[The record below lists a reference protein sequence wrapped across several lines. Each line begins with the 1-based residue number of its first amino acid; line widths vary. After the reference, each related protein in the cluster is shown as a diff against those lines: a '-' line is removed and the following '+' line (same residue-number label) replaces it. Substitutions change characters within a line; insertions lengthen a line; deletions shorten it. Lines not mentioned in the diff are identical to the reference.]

1 MKLGVVILAAGQ
13 GTRMKSSLPKVLHP
27 IAGKPMLQHVI
38 DCARHLDPL
47 QVVVVYGHGG
57 ERVREEVSDPDLIWA
72 EQAEQLGT
80 GHAVEQA
87 MPFLQAVDK
96 VLVLYGDVPLIQAD
110 TLKTLIACE
119 TDLALLTVKLNDP
132 SGYGR
137 IVRDNNDRIIS
148 IVEQKDA
155 LPEQLTINEINTGI
169 MCIRHEP
176 LSRWI
181 SRIENNNAQQE
192 FYLTDIVAFAV
203 DDKVNV
209 LPVHPETESE
219 VSGVNDRL
227 QLAALEREFQQ
238 KQAENLMRQG
248 VTIIDPERIDIR
260 GDIVVGKDCLLD
272 INVILEGDV
281 SIGEGVNIGANTIIK
296 NSRIDENV
304 NILENCVIE
313 NAIIGASSK
322 VGPFARIRPG
332 TELAGNNHIGN
343 FVELK
348 NARVDKGSKV
358 NHLSYVGDSEIGK
371 TVNIGAGT
379 ITCNYDGANKHK
391 TIIGDNSFI
400 GSNTALVAPIIVN
413 KGSTI
418 GAGSVI
424 TRETPEGKLTLTRAK
439 QITIQ
444 NWKRPVKQPS

>member
-27 IAGKPMLQHVI
+27 LAGKPMLQHVI
-38 DCARHLDPL
+38 DCARQLDPH
-47 QVVVVYGHGG
+47 QVVVVFGHGG
-57 ERVREEVSDPDLIWA
+57 ERVRESISDPDLIWA

-87 MPFLQAVDK
+87 MPFLKDVDK

-110 TLKTLIACE
+110 TLKPLIASE
-119 TDLALLTVKLNDP
+119 TDLALLTVKLDDP

-137 IVRDNNDRIIS
+137 IVRNDFDRIIS

-155 LPEQLTINEINTGI
+155 SPEQLAINEINTGI
-169 MCIRHEP
+169 MAIRQEA

-181 SRIENNNAQQE
+181 SKIENNNAQQE

-203 DDKVNV
+203 EDKVNV
-209 LPVHPETESE
+209 LPVHPESETE
-219 VSGVNDRL
+219 VSGVNDRV
-227 QLAALEREFQQ
+227 QLAALEREYQQ
-238 KQAENLMRQG
+238 KQAESLMRQG
-248 VTIIDPERIDIR
+248 VTLIDPQRVDIR
-260 GDIVVGKDCLLD
+260 GEVCVGEDCLLD
-272 INVILEGDV
+272 VNVILEGDV
-281 SIGEGVNIGANTIIK
+281 SIGKGVNIGANTVIK
-296 NSRIDENV
+296 NSRIDDNV

-332 TELAGNNHIGN
+332 TELLGNNHIGN

-348 NARVDKGSKV
+348 NARVDAGSKV

-391 TIIGDNSFI
+391 TVIGDNAFI
-400 GSNTALVAPIIVN
+400 GSNTALVAPVKIN
-413 KGSTI
+413 RGSTI

-424 TRETPEGKLTLTRAK
+424 TRETPEYKLTLTRAK
-439 QITIQ
+439 QITID
-444 NWKRPVKQPS
+444 NWKRPVKQPK

>member
-27 IAGKPMLQHVI
+27 LAGKPMLEHVI
-38 DCARHLDPL
+38 DCARELEA
-47 QVVVVYGHGG
+47 QQIVVVYGHGG
-57 ERVREEVSDPDLIWA
+57 ERVRETLSDADLIWA

-110 TLKTLIACE
+110 TLKTLIASE
-119 TDLALLTVKLNDP
+119 SNLSLLTVKLNDA

-137 IVRDNNDRIIS
+137 IVRDAYDQIIS

-155 LPEQLTINEINTGI
+155 TPEQLKINEINTGI
-169 MCIRHEP
+169 MCIEHAA
-176 LSRWI
+176 LSAWI
-181 SRIENNNAQQE
+181 SKIENNNAQQE

-203 DDKVNV
+203 ADNVNV
-209 LPVHPETESE
+209 LAVHPESESE
-219 VSGVNDRL
+219 VSGVNDRI

-238 KQAENLMRQG
+238 KQAESLMRQG
-248 VTIIDPERIDIR
+248 VTLIDPKRIDIR
-260 GDIVVGKDCLLD
+260 GDISVEQDCLLD
-272 INVILEGDV
+272 INVILEGDI
-281 SIGEGVNIGANTIIK
+281 SIGKGVNIGANTVIK
-296 NSRIDENV
+296 NSRIDDHV
-304 NILENCVIE
+304 TILENCVIE
-313 NAIIGASSK
+313 NAIVGASSK

-332 TELAGNNHIGN
+332 TELLGNNHIGN

-348 NARVDKGSKV
+348 NARVDEGSKV

-391 TIIGDNSFI
+391 TIIGDNAFI
-400 GSNTALVAPIIVN
+400 GSNTALVAPIKIN
-413 KGSTI
+413 QGSTI

-424 TRETPEGKLTLTRAK
+424 TRETPEDKLTLTRAK
-439 QITIQ
+439 QITIES
-444 NWKRPVKQPS
+444 WKRPVKQPR

>member
-209 LPVHPETESE
+209 LLVHPETESE